1 MTQPQSPT
9 PDNQAW
15 SQAGPTPPQL
25 GYGGEPVYRA
35 TPQLYPAGPDGPPPS
50 KPGWTIVVITL
61 CVVAAI
67 ALFGGLAVILWPKQ
81 APSSAAA
88 GIPSTTRTLES
99 SSPPSPS
106 AHATTRPSTTR
117 PTTTSPTTTSPTTTK
132 PTTTTAAP
140 TTTPNA
146 VSFPAGASACPG
158 SGAVSGGYR
167 ESAIGSTNTSCGFAE
182 AVRSAYGNAGVQGQA
197 KTVDARSPVTGKEYR
212 MTCSSAG
219 GIVTCS
225 GGDGAVVLL
234 R

>member
-1 MTQPQSPT
+1 M
-9 PDNQAW
+9 
-15 SQAGPTPPQL
+15 
-25 GYGGEPVYRA
+25 
-35 TPQLYPAGPDGPPPS
+35 
-50 KPGWTIVVITL
+50 
-61 CVVAAI
+61 

-132 PTTTTAAP
+132 PTTTTTAAP

-212 MTCSSAG
+212 MACSSAG

>member
-1 MTQPQSPT
+1 M
-9 PDNQAW
+9 
-15 SQAGPTPPQL
+15 
-25 GYGGEPVYRA
+25 
-35 TPQLYPAGPDGPPPS
+35 
-50 KPGWTIVVITL
+50 VITL
-61 CVVAAI
+61 CIVAAI

-81 APSSAAA
+81 APNSAAA
-88 GIPSTTRTLES
+88 GISSVTRTLES
-99 SSPPSPS
+99 SSPPSTSVQP
-106 AHATTRPSTTR
+106 TTHPSTTR
-117 PTTTSPTTTSPTTTK
+117 PTTTSPATTK

-158 SGAVSGGYR
+158 AGAVSGGYR

-182 AVRSAYGNAGVQGQA
+182 AVRSAYGNAGVQGQS
-197 KTVDARSPVTGKEYR
+197 KTVEARSPVTGKEYR
-212 MTCSSAG
+212 MTCSGSG